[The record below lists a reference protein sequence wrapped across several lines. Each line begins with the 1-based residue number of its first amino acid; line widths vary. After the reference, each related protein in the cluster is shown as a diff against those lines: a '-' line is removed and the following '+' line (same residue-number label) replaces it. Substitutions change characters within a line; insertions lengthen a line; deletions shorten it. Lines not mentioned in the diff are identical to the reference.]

1 MLQCQ
6 CDRSLRPFVYQKS
19 FGVMDHASDVLPNL
33 SGRSMYQE
41 ANRRERKPTVTTLG
55 VLDLRQRGG
64 GNDGA
69 RGCVRWR
76 RERWISVNGD
86 SSSHG
91 EEEGAVVKLR
101 VV

>member
-1 MLQCQ
+1 
-6 CDRSLRPFVYQKS
+6 
-19 FGVMDHASDVLPNL
+19 MDHAGDVSPNL

-69 RGCVRWR
+69 RGCVRWW

-91 EEEGAVVKLR
+91 EEGAVVKSR